1 LNRSNASALKRGAR
15 GRSVVL
21 AGLMLVAGVAAALVV
36 AQVTMTPPR
45 SEMLKM
51 AAFLGV
57 SGSIAGVLGWLALNS
72 GWASRNL
79 GLRSKAFAG
88 SLIGGVL
95 GLLNVFLIARLMF
108 VSTDHDLWVVAA
120 AIGFSV
126 VLMAAFSLS
135 VASSVAQRVDLISGA
150 VRALAEGRQVP
161 NLGLGEADE
170 VSRLAQDVRRLSEKL
185 DESERARSRLDKQ
198 RVELTASISHDL
210 RTPLASVRAMAE
222 ALAEGVVEDE
232 SERVRYYALI
242 QREIER
248 LDRMIGDLFD
258 LAQIDAGALRLETLR
273 LPLQEIVA
281 EVVDGMRPQAERSGI
296 MLSFEAPPEG
306 LPEVEVDGGRLERA
320 VSNLVRNAIE
330 HTPAGGEIRA
340 SIAREDGWLAL
351 TVRDNGEGFDPSQA
365 EQVWQRF
372 YRADKSRGRSGSGDG
387 AGLGL
392 SIVRGFVEAHGGRV
406 ECTSAPGQG
415 ATFTVRLPEA
425 HSKTP

>member
-1 LNRSNASALKRGAR
+1 LNRSKRGDR
-15 GRSVVL
+15 GRRVVL
-21 AGLMLVAGVAAALVV
+21 AGLMLVAAVGAALVV
-36 AQVTMTPPR
+36 AQVTMAPPQ
-45 SEMLKM
+45 SELLEL
-51 AAFLGV
+51 AAYLGMT
-57 SGSIAGVLGWLALNS
+57 GGAAGVVGWLALTS

-79 GLRSKAFAG
+79 DLRSKAFAG

-108 VSTDHDLWVVAA
+108 ISKEHDLWVVAA

-126 VLMAAFSLS
+126 VLMTSFSLT

-150 VRALAEGRQVP
+150 VRALAEGRSVP
-161 NLGLGEADE
+161 DLGLSEADE
-170 VSRLAQDVRRLSEKL
+170 VSRLAGDVKRLSERL
-185 DESERARSRLDKQ
+185 QASDRERSRLDGQ
-198 RVELTASISHDL
+198 RVELTAAISHDL
-210 RTPLASVRAMAE
+210 RTPLANVRAMAE
-222 ALAEGVVEDE
+222 ALADGVVEDE
-232 SERVRYYALI
+232 AERVRYYALM

-258 LAQIDAGALRLETLR
+258 LAQIDAGVLRLETRR

-296 MLSFEAPPEG
+296 ELCFEAPLEE

-340 SIAREDGWLAL
+340 SIAREEGWLAL
-351 TVRDNGEGFDPSQA
+351 TVRDNGEGFDALQA
-365 EQVWQRF
+365 ERVWQRF

-406 ECTSAPGQG
+406 ECTSAPGRG
-415 ATFTVRLPEA
+415 ASFTVRLPDA
-425 HSKTP
+425 HSKRQ